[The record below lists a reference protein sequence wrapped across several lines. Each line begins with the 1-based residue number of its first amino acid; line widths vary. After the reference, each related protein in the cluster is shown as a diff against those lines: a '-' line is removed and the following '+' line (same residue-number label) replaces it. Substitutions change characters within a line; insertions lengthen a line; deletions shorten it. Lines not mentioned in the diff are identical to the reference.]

1 MRKQVFEFSTKE
13 QTNIFS
19 VFTTI
24 GISIGVLLFFD
35 WQNLNLHASTAF
47 FVVSLISFISLVK
60 EIKKANKTFR
70 KIIVDEN
77 KVDLYFSNKMKDKI
91 ILNMDEFSITEKADS
106 IEFKNSQEE
115 IIGKVYRNRL
125 KVKEEWIVL
134 INLLPT
140 PARLHRDRPE

>member
-1 MRKQVFEFSTKE
+1 MRMQVFEFSIKE

-19 VFTTI
+19 VFTTV

-47 FVVSLISFISLVK
+47 FVVTLISFISLIK

-91 ILNMDEFSITEKADS
+91 ILNMDEFFITEKADS
-106 IEFKNSQEE
+106 IEFINSQEE
-115 IIGKVYRNRL
+115 IIGKVYKNRL
-125 KVKEEWIVL
+125 KIKEEWIVL
-134 INLLPT
+134 ISLL
-140 PARLHRDRPE
+140 RKNDMMFED

>member
-1 MRKQVFEFSTKE
+1 MRMQVFEFSTKE

>member
-1 MRKQVFEFSTKE
+1 MQVFEFSTKE